1 MQENE
6 IEKEDQQESQHQHHR
21 RHHHKKSKLKSVVY
35 CVLSFFLSLTL
46 FLFSICMILN
56 FTVFSKDYMIS
67 TMDSQGYYSMVKY
80 ELQTRMIHLVDASG
94 FKKDFAVNFTNSY
107 DVKKAVDDYIASF
120 YSNDSTL
127 VETTAFKQQLY
138 QAVKQ
143 YAKDENIEIT
153 PEVENNVIYFINEAA
168 NIYVD
173 QISIPFFSVIGR
185 YLYSAS
191 STINILSASLAILT
205 AIIVC
210 IIDFTNQF
218 KHRRYRYTC
227 YGLIGGALT
236 TFTLPTAVLSLNMI
250 PKVNIT
256 THSLYN
262 LFVGYFNTLFYYF
275 YICVAVMVVLAVIN
289 FIMYVKYYNKYRSA

>member
-107 DVKKAVDDYIASF
+107 DVKKAVDDYITSF

-127 VETTAFKQQLY
+127 VDTTAFKQQLY

-143 YAKDENIEIT
+143 YANDENIEIT
-153 PEVENNVIYFINEAA
+153 PEVENNVIYFINE
-168 NIYVD
+168 
-173 QISIPFFSVIGR
+173 SI
-185 YLYSAS
+185 
-191 STINILSASLAILT
+191 
-205 AIIVC
+205 
-210 IIDFTNQF
+210 
-218 KHRRYRYTC
+218 
-227 YGLIGGALT
+227 
-236 TFTLPTAVLSLNMI
+236 
-250 PKVNIT
+250 
-256 THSLYN
+256 
-262 LFVGYFNTLFYYF
+262 
-275 YICVAVMVVLAVIN
+275 
-289 FIMYVKYYNKYRSA
+289 